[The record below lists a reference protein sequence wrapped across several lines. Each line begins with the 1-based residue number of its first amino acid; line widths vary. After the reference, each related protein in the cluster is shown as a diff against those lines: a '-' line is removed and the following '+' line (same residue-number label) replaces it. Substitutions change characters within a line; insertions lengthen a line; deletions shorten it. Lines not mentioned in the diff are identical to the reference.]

1 MTTTSEQA
9 GQLRGI
15 SQIRGFLRTNPHPVY
30 FVSPTAFNLLGI
42 DRWVR
47 SFFYVNWMDSF
58 DGNHPRVFVPSDR
71 TGYEFTSMEDVCNA
85 LLAHPEVKT
94 WSQRHG
100 PRPKVC
106 FVMFDEASERLV
118 ADAGMELILPSADLR
133 RRIDSKI
140 VTTRLANEAGVASVP
155 NVLGRAATYPE
166 LVRLAESQGL
176 GHDLVVQTPY
186 GDSGKTTF
194 FIAGPDDWERHQEAL
209 TGEDLKVMRRINCAA
224 AAMEAVITRHG
235 TIVGPVM
242 HDLTGHPEL
251 TPYRGG
257 WCGND
262 MFPAAL
268 SAEHRSAARQATAKL
283 GDRLAKEG
291 YRGFFEVDYLI
302 DRETGDLYLGEL
314 NPRIS
319 GVTSITNV
327 TAAAYADMPLFAFH
341 LIEYLD
347 VDYEIDVAEINDR
360 WGRVEL
366 LDVWTQMVIKDTGD
380 QIELVDDAPRT
391 GIYRLD
397 DDGTIRWSRW
407 GNDWHSIQDEAE
419 AFYLRV
425 AGPGEYRYKGG
436 DLGILVSRGRFQAD
450 DGTLTERARHW
461 ITQMKAKYTG
471 APIEQAPQTPLAFPA
486 AVKGG

>member
-1 MTTTSEQA
+1 MTSTDEQA
-9 GQLRGI
+9 GTLRGI
-15 SQIRGFLRTNPHPVY
+15 SQIRGHLRTNPHPVY

-58 DGNHPRVFVPSDR
+58 DGNHPRVFVPHDR
-71 TGYEFTSMEDVCNA
+71 TGYEFNTMEDVCNA
-85 LLAHPEVKT
+85 LVGHPEVRA
-94 WSQRHG
+94 WSERHG

-106 FVMFDEASERLV
+106 FVMFDKQTERLV
-118 ADAGMELILPSADLR
+118 EEAGMELILPSCELR
-133 RRIDSKI
+133 RHIDSKI

-155 NVLGRAATYPE
+155 NVLGRPTSYTE
-166 LVRLAESQGL
+166 LVGLADVHDL
-176 GHDLVVQTPY
+176 GRDLVVQTPY

-194 FIAGPDDWERHQEAL
+194 FI
-209 TGEDLKVMRRINCAA
+209 
-224 AAMEAVITRHG
+224 
-235 TIVGPVM
+235 VGPVM
-242 HDLTGHPEL
+242 HDLCGHPEL

-262 MFPAAL
+262 MFPGAL
-268 SAEHRSAARQATAKL
+268 SPAHRSAARRATARL
-283 GDRLAKEG
+283 GDRLAQEG

-302 DRETGDLYLGEL
+302 DRDTGELYLGEL

-341 LIEYLD
+341 LIEYLG
-347 VDYEIDVAEINDR
+347 VDYEIDVDEINDR

-366 LDVWTQMVIKDTGD
+366 LDVWSQMVIKDTD
-380 QIELVDDAPRT
+380 DRVELIEGAPST

-397 DDGTIRWSRW
+397 DDGVIRWSHW
-407 GNDWHSIQDEAE
+407 GHDWHSIQDESE

-425 AGPGEYRYKGG
+425 SGPGEYRYRGG

-461 ITQMKAKYTG
+461 ITGMKAKYTG
-471 APIEQAPQTPLAFPA
+471 TAIEQAPIAFPA
-486 AVKGG
+486 AVKGV

>member
-1 MTTTSEQA
+1 MTTTTEQA
-9 GQLRGI
+9 GVLRGI
-15 SQIRGFLRTNPHPVY
+15 SQIRGFLRTNQQPVY

-47 SFFYVNWMDSF
+47 SFYYVNWMDSF
-58 DGNHPRVFVPSDR
+58 DGNHSRVFVPSDR
-71 TGYEFTSMEDVCNA
+71 SGYEFTSMEDVCNA
-85 LLAHPEVKT
+85 LLSNPEVRT
-94 WSQRHG
+94 WSEHRG

-106 FVMFDEASERLV
+106 FVMFDEESERLA
-118 ADAGMELILPSADLR
+118 ADAGMEIILPSCELR
-133 RRIDSKI
+133 HHIDSKI
-140 VTTRLANEAGVASVP
+140 VTTRLAAEAGVASVP

-166 LVRLAESQGL
+166 LVTLADSQGL
-176 GHDLVVQTPY
+176 SHDLVVQTPY
-186 GDSGKTTF
+186 GDSGKTTV
-194 FIAGPDDWERHQEAL
+194 FIAGAADWERDHEAL
-209 TGEDLKVMRRINCAA
+209 IDEDLKVMKRINCAA

-235 TIVGPVM
+235 TVVGPVM

-262 MFPAAL
+262 MFPTAL
-268 SAEHRSAARQATAKL
+268 SPEHRSAARQATAKL

-302 DRETGDLYLGEL
+302 DRDTGDLYLGEL

-341 LIEYLD
+341 LIEYLG
-347 VDYEIDVAEINDR
+347 VDYEIDVDEINDR

-366 LDVWTQMVIKDTGD
+366 LDVWSQMVIKDTD
-380 QIELVDDAPRT
+380 DHVELITDAPRT
-391 GIYRLD
+391 GIYRID
-397 DDGTIRWSRW
+397 DDGTIGWSHW
-407 GNDWHSIQDEAE
+407 GNDWHSIQDESE

-436 DLGILVSRGRFQAD
+436 DLGILVSRGRFQTD
-450 DGTLTERARHW
+450 DGALTERARHW
-461 ITQMKAKYTG
+461 IGGMKAKYAGT
-471 APIEQAPQTPLAFPA
+471 PIEHEPESPIAFPA
-486 AVKGG
+486 AVKGV